1 VSVFDWGA
9 FGAAFFILGRWY
21 ESQKVGEHEIIYDK
35 DTNQYLI
42 PAGIRIKFGKINQPK
57 G

>member
-1 VSVFDWGA
+1 MSLFYWIA

-21 ESQKVGEHEIIYDK
+21 ESHKVIEQEIIYDK

-42 PAGIRIKFGKINQPK
+42 PAGIRIKFGKINQPVK
-57 G
+57 